1 MPMESEVPTTESKVF
16 VIMKGTKDSIRF
28 IECEIILL
36 PSHGRILSFADKAL
50 TVYLCILTRKTVSNI
65 FLCGDK
71 RTKDC

>member
-36 PSHGRILSFADKAL
+36 PSHGRILSFADKAAQP
-50 TVYLCILTRKTVSNI
+50 TNPVGGV
-65 FLCGDK
+65 
-71 RTKDC
+71 